1 MGMLSGMQKN
11 NLKMEKCVVSK
22 PYNPEEKCE
31 QLVENIKLLCK
42 ERAISYYALAQK
54 ADISTSALHSMMTG
68 KTKPYMYTV
77 YKLCNALEIPISELL
92 IDEECEEQEVLTFDE
107 LQMLAVYRQL
117 SVGEKDLIHDVV
129 KLLQGYE
136 VKRKYGRQEN
146 RP

>member
-42 ERAISYYALAQK
+42 ERAISYYVLAQK

-117 SVGEKDLIHDVV
+117 SVGDKDLIHDVV

-136 VKRKYGRQEN
+136 VKRK
-146 RP
+146 

>member
-11 NLKMEKCVVSK
+11 DLKMEKCVVSK
-22 PYNPEEKCE
+22 PYNPEEKYE

-136 VKRKYGRQEN
+136 VKRK
-146 RP
+146 

>member
-11 NLKMEKCVVSK
+11 DLKMEKCVVSK

-129 KLLQGYE
+129 KLLQRYE
-136 VKRKYGRQEN
+136 VKRK
-146 RP
+146 

>member
-11 NLKMEKCVVSK
+11 DLKMEKYVVSK

-107 LQMLAVYRQL
+107 LQMLSVYRQL
-117 SVGEKDLIHDVV
+117 SVGDKDLIHDVV
-129 KLLQGYE
+129 KLLQGYKVE
-136 VKRKYGRQEN
+136 RK
-146 RP
+146 

>member
-31 QLVENIKLLCK
+31 QLVENIKLLCN

-136 VKRKYGRQEN
+136 VKRK
-146 RP
+146 

>member
-11 NLKMEKCVVSK
+11 DLKMEKYVVSK

-92 IDEECEEQEVLTFDE
+92 IDEGCEEQEVLTFDE

-117 SVGEKDLIHDVV
+117 SVGDKDLIHDVV
-129 KLLQGYE
+129 KLLQGYKVE
-136 VKRKYGRQEN
+136 RK
-146 RP
+146 

>member
-11 NLKMEKCVVSK
+11 DLKMEKCVVSK

-117 SVGEKDLIHDVV
+117 SVGEKDLLHDVV

-136 VKRKYGRQEN
+136 VKRK
-146 RP
+146 

>member
-1 MGMLSGMQKN
+1 MGLLSGMQKN

-136 VKRKYGRQEN
+136 VKRK
-146 RP
+146 

>member
-1 MGMLSGMQKN
+1 MLSGMQKN

-42 ERAISYYALAQK
+42 ERAISYYVLAQK

-92 IDEECEEQEVLTFDE
+92 SDEECEEQEVLTFDE

-117 SVGEKDLIHDVV
+117 SVGDKDLIHYVV

-136 VKRKYGRQEN
+136 VKRK
-146 RP
+146 

>member
-11 NLKMEKCVVSK
+11 DLKMEKCVVSK

-92 IDEECEEQEVLTFDE
+92 IDEECEEQEVLTFEE

-136 VKRKYGRQEN
+136 VKRK
-146 RP
+146 

>member
-11 NLKMEKCVVSK
+11 DLKMEKCVVSK

-31 QLVENIKLLCK
+31 QLVEKIKLLCK

-136 VKRKYGRQEN
+136 VKRK
-146 RP
+146 

>member
-92 IDEECEEQEVLTFDE
+92 IDEECEEQEVITFDE

-117 SVGEKDLIHDVV
+117 SVGDKDLIHDVV

-136 VKRKYGRQEN
+136 VKRK
-146 RP
+146 

>member
-31 QLVENIKLLCK
+31 QPVETIKLLCK

-136 VKRKYGRQEN
+136 VKRK
-146 RP
+146 

>member
-11 NLKMEKCVVSK
+11 DLKMEKCVVSK

-117 SVGEKDLIHDVV
+117 SVGEKDLIHDVL

-136 VKRKYGRQEN
+136 VKRK
-146 RP
+146 

>member
-11 NLKMEKCVVSK
+11 DLKMEKCVVSK

-92 IDEECEEQEVLTFDE
+92 IDEECEEKEVLTFDE

-117 SVGEKDLIHDVV
+117 SVGENDLIHDVV

-136 VKRKYGRQEN
+136 VKRK
-146 RP
+146 

>member
-1 MGMLSGMQKN
+1 MLSGMQKN
-11 NLKMEKCVVSK
+11 DLKMEKCVVSK

-92 IDEECEEQEVLTFDE
+92 IDEECEEKEVLTFDE

-136 VKRKYGRQEN
+136 FKRK
-146 RP
+146 

>member
-77 YKLCNALEIPISELL
+77 YKLCHALEIPISELL

-136 VKRKYGRQEN
+136 VKRK
-146 RP
+146 

>member
-11 NLKMEKCVVSK
+11 NLTMEKCVVSK

-136 VKRKYGRQEN
+136 VKRK
-146 RP
+146 

>member
-11 NLKMEKCVVSK
+11 DLKMEKCVVSK

-54 ADISTSALHSMMTG
+54 ADISTSALHSMMSG
-68 KTKPYMYTV
+68 KTKHYMYTV

-92 IDEECEEQEVLTFDE
+92 IDEECEEQEVLTYDE

-136 VKRKYGRQEN
+136 VKRK
-146 RP
+146 

>member
-11 NLKMEKCVVSK
+11 DLKMEKCVVSK

-42 ERAISYYALAQK
+42 ERAISYYALEQK

-92 IDEECEEQEVLTFDE
+92 IDEECEEKEVLTFDE

-136 VKRKYGRQEN
+136 VKRK
-146 RP
+146 

>member
-54 ADISTSALHSMMTG
+54 TDISTSALHSMMTG

-136 VKRKYGRQEN
+136 VKRK
-146 RP
+146 

>member
-92 IDEECEEQEVLTFDE
+92 IDEECEKQEVLTFDE

-136 VKRKYGRQEN
+136 VKRK
-146 RP
+146 

>member
-129 KLLQGYE
+129 KLLQGSE
-136 VKRKYGRQEN
+136 VKRK
-146 RP
+146 

>member
-129 KLLQGYE
+129 KLL
-136 VKRKYGRQEN
+136 
-146 RP
+146 

>member
-11 NLKMEKCVVSK
+11 NLKMENCVVSK

-92 IDEECEEQEVLTFDE
+92 IDEECEEKEVLTFDE

-136 VKRKYGRQEN
+136 VKRK
-146 RP
+146 

>member
-11 NLKMEKCVVSK
+11 DLKMEKCVVSK

-92 IDEECEEQEVLTFDE
+92 IDEECEKKEVLTFDE

-117 SVGEKDLIHDVV
+117 SVGDKDLIHDVV

-136 VKRKYGRQEN
+136 VKRK
-146 RP
+146 

>member
-136 VKRKYGRQEN
+136 VNRK
-146 RP
+146 

>member
-1 MGMLSGMQKN
+1 MLSGMQKN

-129 KLLQGYE
+129 KLLQ
-136 VKRKYGRQEN
+136 
-146 RP
+146 

>member
-92 IDEECEEQEVLTFDE
+92 IDEECEEQEVLSFDE

-136 VKRKYGRQEN
+136 VKRK
-146 RP
+146 

>member
-11 NLKMEKCVVSK
+11 DLKMEKCVVSK

-54 ADISTSALHSMMTG
+54 ADISTSALHSMTG

-136 VKRKYGRQEN
+136 VKRK
-146 RP
+146 

>member
-11 NLKMEKCVVSK
+11 DLKMEKYVVSK

-92 IDEECEEQEVLTFDE
+92 IDEECEEKQVLTFDE

-136 VKRKYGRQEN
+136 VKRK
-146 RP
+146 

>member
-77 YKLCNALEIPISELL
+77 YKLCNALEIPISALL

-136 VKRKYGRQEN
+136 VKRK
-146 RP
+146 

>member
-11 NLKMEKCVVSK
+11 DLKMEKCVVSK

-129 KLLQGYE
+129 KILQGYE
-136 VKRKYGRQEN
+136 VKRK
-146 RP
+146 

>member
-117 SVGEKDLIHDVV
+117 SVGDKDLIHDVV

-136 VKRKYGRQEN
+136 VKRK
-146 RP
+146 

>member
-11 NLKMEKCVVSK
+11 DLKMEKCVVSK

-42 ERAISYYALAQK
+42 EWAISYYALAQK

-92 IDEECEEQEVLTFDE
+92 IDEECEEKEVLTFDE

-136 VKRKYGRQEN
+136 VKRK
-146 RP
+146 

>member
-11 NLKMEKCVVSK
+11 DLKMEKCVVSK

-136 VKRKYGRQEN
+136 VKRK
-146 RP
+146 

>member
-1 MGMLSGMQKN
+1 MGMLSGIQKN
-11 NLKMEKCVVSK
+11 DLKMEKCVVSK

-136 VKRKYGRQEN
+136 VKRK
-146 RP
+146 

>member
-11 NLKMEKCVVSK
+11 DLKMEKYVVSK

-117 SVGEKDLIHDVV
+117 SVGDKDLIHDVV
-129 KLLQGYE
+129 KLLQGYKVE
-136 VKRKYGRQEN
+136 RK
-146 RP
+146 

>member
-22 PYNPEEKCE
+22 PYNTEEKCE

-92 IDEECEEQEVLTFDE
+92 IDEECEEKEVLTFDE

-136 VKRKYGRQEN
+136 VKRK
-146 RP
+146 